1 MFFNSIEYFLFLPAI
16 YLIFY
21 FTPDRFR
28 WIVLLSGSIFFY
40 ASLMQPYL
48 LLVLFGVMLAT
59 YVFGKL
65 IAARSEEKEKKR
77 LFWIGAGINLAIL
90 VGMKYLPFITENLDL
105 LLKAIFGKSII
116 PISPV
121 IVSIGV
127 SFYVF
132 QAISYLSDVYL
143 EIQESESHFGY
154 FALYISFFPKILQG
168 PIERA
173 NSLLPQ
179 LKKPYEFNYDN
190 MRSGL
195 LLFTWGLFK
204 KVVIA
209 DRLAELV
216 NRVYG
221 NANAYTGLPL
231 IVATYAYAIQIYM
244 DFSGYTDMALGTARL
259 FNINLTDNF
268 NRPYLATSVA
278 EFWRRW
284 HISFSS
290 WLQDYLFKPLQM
302 RMRNWKSWG
311 SVIALLITFFISGLW
326 HGAAWTFVIWGFL
339 HGLYMAVAVL
349 YKPLQ
354 KKLYKKLKLN
364 GTKILKL
371 WKIFMTFNL
380 VSFAWIFFRA
390 ESLRDASRVITNLFT
405 GLGTQLGSLSVLK
418 QSLSLGLGKFDLAV
432 AAFSLAFMIVLEF
445 TNRENNEHLLRLQK
459 KPIYIRWVVYYFLV
473 MWIALF
479 SATGSQEFV
488 YFRF

>member
-28 WIVLLSGSIFFY
+28 WVVLLSGSIFFY

-105 LLKAIFGKSII
+105 LLKTIFGKSII

-132 QAISYLSDVYL
+132 QAISYLNDIYL
-143 EIQESESHFGY
+143 EIQEPESHFGY

-209 DRLAELV
+209 DRLAVLV
-216 NRVYG
+216 NTVYG
-221 NANAYTGLPL
+221 NVSAYTGLPL

-284 HISFSS
+284 HISFST

-311 SVIALLITFFISGLW
+311 SVFALLITFFISGLW
-326 HGAAWTFVIWGFL
+326 HGAAWTFVIWGLL

-354 KKLYKKLKLN
+354 KKIYNKLRLN

-371 WKIFMTFNL
+371 WKIIITFNL

-390 ESLRDASRVITNLFT
+390 ESLGDAGCVITKLFT

-418 QSLSLGLGKFDLAV
+418 ETLKLGLGKFDLAV
-432 AAFSLAFMIVLEF
+432 AAFSLAIMIVLEL
-445 TNRENNEHLLRLQK
+445 TNKANNEHLLRLQK
-459 KPIYIRWVVYYFLV
+459 KPIYFRWVVYYLFV

>member
-40 ASLMQPYL
+40 ASLMHPYL

-77 LFWIGAGINLAIL
+77 LFWIGTSMNLAIL

-105 LLKAIFGKSII
+105 LLKAIFGKSVI
-116 PISPV
+116 PICPV

-132 QAISYLSDVYL
+132 QAISYLNDIYL
-143 EIQESESHFGY
+143 EIQEPERHFGY

-190 MRSGL
+190 MRSGM

-209 DRLAELV
+209 DRLAVLV
-216 NRVYG
+216 NTVYG
-221 NANAYTGLPL
+221 NVSAYTGLPL

-278 EFWRRW
+278 QFWRRW

-326 HGAAWTFVIWGFL
+326 HGAAWTFVIWGLL
-339 HGLYMAVAVL
+339 HGLYMAAAVL

-354 KKLYKKLKLN
+354 KKIYKKLKLN

-371 WKIFMTFNL
+371 WKTFITFNL

-390 ESLRDASRVITNLFT
+390 KSLGDSGWIITKLFT
-405 GLGTQLGSLSVLK
+405 GLREQLGSLSVLTE
-418 QSLSLGLGKFDLAV
+418 SLKLGLGKFDLAV
-432 AAFSLAFMIVLEF
+432 IAVSLVIVMVFEF
-445 TNRENNEHLLRLQK
+445 TNKANNEHLLRLQQ
-459 KPIYIRWVVYYFLV
+459 KPIYLRWIVYYLLV
-473 MWIALF
+473 MWVALF